1 MANKKALSDL
11 DSDMILASIL
21 DPKGSPLPAKY
32 DQQAKR
38 VMQAAKLWDDYPNDR
53 KVATML
59 QAKYPI
65 SYKTA
70 TRDVALAKQLYK
82 TEHTFDFD
90 AAMAWMIKD
99 QIELINQCKKKGD
112 LNAWNKAKKVLRE
125 IIGDRPVQV
134 EDPRRMEKN
143 VINIQI
149 NNNGHAMNIPIEKVR
164 ELAPQEVGEL
174 VNSLS
179 EPITDDEA
187 VDIMNS

>member
-1 MANKKALSDL
+1 
-11 DSDMILASIL
+11 
-21 DPKGSPLPAKY
+21 
-32 DQQAKR
+32 
-38 VMQAAKLWDDYPNDR
+38 
-53 KVATML
+53 
-59 QAKYPI
+59 
-65 SYKTA
+65 
-70 TRDVALAKQLYK
+70 
-82 TEHTFDFD
+82 
-90 AAMAWMIKD
+90 MAWMIKD